1 MFISLY
7 YYTYI
12 EYTLFLESQFEKLS
26 NVRISDIWYEFIYDY
41 HDCDQ
46 FKYLEINRYNWARNE
61 HFYLKEHDLNY
72 IIAFAL
78 SLNYYLLYRIL

>member
-46 FKYLEINRYNWARNE
+46 FKL
-61 HFYLKEHDLNY
+61 
-72 IIAFAL
+72 
-78 SLNYYLLYRIL
+78 LLYSIEFCSKFLHREVL